1 MKKFTILFLV
11 ASFILTTISY
21 AQKIKNVPAEEVN
34 YRIDNMGYWKRMAE
48 KGLVPYNAEVPV
60 KPAEYKGSQIES
72 KGVMIADSPDVPV
85 TSLTN
90 VTESEN
96 SIFIDPDNNQY
107 VLNSNNSTSWSGGSV
122 GTLYGANYFQTS
134 NGGTT
139 WGGIPMVQVE
149 VILVILQL
157 PLVETED
164 SL

>member
-11 ASFILTTISY
+11 ASFLLASVSY
-21 AQKIKNVPAEEVN
+21 AQKIKNTPPEEVN
-34 YRIDNMGYWKRMAE
+34 YRIDNMGYWMRMAE
-48 KGLVPYNAEVPV
+48 KGLVPYNAAVPV

-85 TSLTN
+85 TNLTN

-122 GTLYGANYFQTS
+122 GTLYGANYFQIFQWWFNLGRNT
-134 NGGTT
+134 
-139 WGGIPMVQVE
+139 MVQVE
-149 VILVILQL
+149 VIQVIRPQ
-157 PLVETED
+157 P
-164 SL
+164 